1 MSCRNKAFTLMELMV
16 VVAIIALLV
25 GIVIVSMRGVRAS
38 ATRSE
43 SLGALRQMALAHG
56 QYTDDHR
63 GRLMPGYIDASLFAP
78 GEEFENLRVK
88 LPAGDVLAPE
98 DSQSYVWRLAPY
110 LDDAWLTLFADT
122 TEGPRSVFAAEHGD
136 PVSPIHGPAGSSA
149 YAGGLSERPSYG
161 MNSIFVGGDSWHGG
175 SDISGRHPWQDSQDK
190 IAATRL
196 SQVKNPAR
204 LIVFGPTAL
213 ANAGNCPAVYED
225 SEVGFCE
232 LRPPYLVLADDSAPW
247 TLDQWTVGIGGRVV
261 QTNAG
266 EYGDGAGLPIARSGQ
281 GLMPVAH
288 LDGSA
293 VVAEISTLSRD
304 MRHWSPFE
312 VGLRATVDPTLRCP

>member
-25 GIVIVSMRGVRAS
+25 GLVIVSMRGVRAS

-56 QYTDDHR
+56 QYSDDHR
-63 GRLMPGYIDASLFAP
+63 GRLLPGYLDQIALQNLNITAKLEDGTRLDSTDCAGGICDAS
-78 GEEFENLRVK
+78 
-88 LPAGDVLAPE
+88 
-98 DSQSYVWRLAPY
+98 SYVWRLAPY
-110 LDDAWLTLFADT
+110 LDDAWLTFFADT
-122 TEGPRSVFAAEHGD
+122 IEGPRSVFAAEHGTG
-136 PVSPIHGPAGSSA
+136 SHGPAGSSD
-149 YAGGLSERPSYG
+149 YDGGASERPSYG
-161 MNSIFVGGDSWHGG
+161 LNSIFVGGDSWHGG
-175 SDISGRHPWQDSQDK
+175 SDIADLNPWTNPSAK

-196 SQVKNPAR
+196 SEVKNPSR
-204 LIVFGPTAL
+204 LIVFAPTAK
-213 ANAGNCPAVYED
+213 AGSGEVYED

-232 LRPPYLVLADDSAPW
+232 LRPPYLEFDAVTDSWVTP
-247 TLDQWTVGIGGRVV
+247 QWRVGAGGLVE
-261 QTNAG
+261 QTSNGA
-266 EYGDGAGLPIARSGQ
+266 YADGAGLPIARSGQ

-293 VVAEISTLSRD
+293 VVVEISTLSRD

-312 VGLRATVDPTLRCP
+312 VGLRTTEP